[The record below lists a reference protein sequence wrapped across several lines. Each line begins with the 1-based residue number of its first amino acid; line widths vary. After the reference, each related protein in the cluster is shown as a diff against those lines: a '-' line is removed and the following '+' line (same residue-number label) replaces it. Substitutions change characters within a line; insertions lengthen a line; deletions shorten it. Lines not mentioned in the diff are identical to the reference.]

1 MRRTSKFF
9 RYWFYFR
16 IGWSQYFA
24 FIFAAVNTLTVTY
37 FLAIE
42 SYPILNVIFPTFF
55 HYIAIMI
62 SIGVPMLLLI
72 GYAHFKRTE
81 GFKAEADVSMESN
94 PHMKRILENSEKML
108 ELHFKSNEF
117 LVKVSRKE
125 NLTEKDMEEIK
136 NIQEELRE
144 YMKKRTM

>member
-1 MRRTSKFF
+1 MRQVSKFF
-9 RYWFYFR
+9 RCWFYFR

-55 HYIAIMI
+55 HYVGIMI
-62 SIGVPMLLLI
+62 AVGVPILLLI

-94 PHMKRILENSEKML
+94 PHMKRILQNSEKML
-108 ELHFKSNEF
+108 ELHFQMNEF
-117 LVKVSRKE
+117 LLKVSQNE
-125 NLTEKDMEEIK
+125 QLTKSELEKIK
-136 NIQEELRE
+136 DIQNQLNE
-144 YMKKRTM
+144 YMKKKTM